1 MPIVQ
6 ADALRGFITEIFAA
20 TGAPQEEAAIVGN
33 HLVEANL
40 MGHDSHGIVRTLGY
54 VNQTKDGG
62 LVPAA
67 PMEVIGGRAA
77 VAVLDVGWNF
87 GQVGATRAMELAIER
102 AREHG
107 VGAVVCRNC
116 GHIGR
121 VGAYGQMAA
130 AAGMIG
136 MACVNNPGT
145 DGLVAPYGG
154 AKGRMGTNPWSTVVP
169 TSDPEQPFVLDFATS
184 VAAEGKVR
192 VARNKGVEMP
202 PNYLIDSNGN
212 PTQNP
217 ADLYL
222 NESGERG
229 ALLAFGGPV
238 GYKAYGLAMAVEALS
253 GALSGSGT
261 AGGDKRGGNGVFMLA
276 LDVSAFIDRG
286 EFDALFGGLQEHVTQ
301 PPYRESEGGE
311 VITAGVPERRRM
323 AQRLADGID
332 VDEETWR
339 QVCEA
344 ASLVGVEALAV

>member
-1 MPIVQ
+1 MPIIQV
-6 ADALRGFITEIFAA
+6 DALRAFITDIFEA
-20 TGAPQEEAAIVGN
+20 TGAPRAEAAIVGE

-54 VNQTKDGG
+54 VNQTKTGA

-67 PMEVIGGRAA
+67 PVEVSGGRGGAA
-77 VAVLDVGWNF
+77 VVDVHWNF
-87 GQVGATRAMELAIER
+87 GQVGATRAMEVAIER
-102 AREHG
+102 AREFG
-107 VGAVVCRNC
+107 LGAAVCRNC

-121 VGAYGQMAA
+121 VGAYGELAA

-145 DGLVAPYGG
+145 EGLVAPFGG
-154 AKGRMGTNPWSTVVP
+154 AKGRMGTNPWSVVIP
-169 TSDPEQPFVLDFATS
+169 TTDPTRPFVLDFATS

-202 PNYLIDSNGN
+202 PDYLIDSAGR
-212 PTQNP
+212 PTRNP

-222 NESGERG
+222 NEAGERG
-229 ALLAFGGPV
+229 ALLPFGGPV

-261 AGGDKRGGNGVFMLA
+261 AGSGKLGGNGVFMLA
-276 LDVSAFIDRG
+276 MDVSAFIDRG
-286 EFDALFGGLQEHVTQ
+286 EFDGSFSGLVEHVTQ
-301 PPYRESEGGE
+301 PPYREGYEE
-311 VITAGVPERRRM
+311 ILTAGDPERRRM

-344 ASLVGVEALAV
+344 GAVVGVEALGV

>member
-1 MPIVQ
+1 MPIIQ
-6 ADALRGFITEIFAA
+6 ADALRGFITDIFAA
-20 TGAPQEEAAIVGN
+20 TGASREEAAIVGN

-54 VNQTKDGG
+54 ITQTKDGG

-67 PMEVIGGRAA
+67 KIEVIGGKGAAA
-77 VAVLDVGWNF
+77 VVDVNWNF
-87 GQVGATRAMELAIER
+87 GQVGATRAMEIAIER

-107 VGAVVCRNC
+107 IGAAVCRNC

-130 AAGMIG
+130 AQGMIG
-136 MACVNNPGT
+136 IACVNNPGT
-145 DGLVAPYGG
+145 EGLVAPFGG
-154 AKGRMGTNPWSTVVP
+154 MKGRMGTNPFTFVIP
-169 TSDPEQPFVLDFATS
+169 TDNPDEPFVLDFATS

-202 PNYLIDSNGN
+202 PGYLLDSAGN
-212 PTQNP
+212 ETTNP
-217 ADLYL
+217 ADLYQ
-222 NESGERG
+222 NESGEHG
-229 ALLAFGGPV
+229 ALLPFGGVV

-261 AGGDKRGGNGVFMLA
+261 AGGDGAGGNGVFMMA
-276 LDVSAFIDRG
+276 LDISAFTERG
-286 EFDALFGGLQEHVTQ
+286 EFDEMFGGLDQHVKKAPVQ
-301 PPYRESEGGE
+301 PGRE
-311 VITAGVPERRRM
+311 VITPGVPERRRM

-344 ASLVGVEALAV
+344 ASMVGVAALAV

>member
-6 ADALRGFITEIFAA
+6 ADALRGFITDIFAA
-20 TGAPQEEAAIVGN
+20 SGASREEAAIVGN

-54 VNQTKDGG
+54 IQQTKDGG

-67 PMEVIGGRAA
+67 PIEVIGGKGAAA
-77 VAVLDVGWNF
+77 VVDVNWNF
-87 GQVGATRAMELAIER
+87 GQVGATRAMEIAIER

-107 VGAVVCRNC
+107 LGAAVCRNC

-130 AAGMIG
+130 EAGMIG
-136 MACVNNPGT
+136 IACVNNPGT
-145 DGLVAPYGG
+145 TGLVAPFGG
-154 AKGRMGTNPWSTVVP
+154 AKGRMGTNPFTFTIP
-169 TSDPEQPFVLDFATS
+169 TDNPDEPFVLDFATS

-202 PNYLIDSNGN
+202 DEYLIDSNGN
-212 PTQNP
+212 PTNNP
-217 ADLYL
+217 ADLYE

-229 ALLAFGGPV
+229 ALLPFGGVV

-253 GALSGSGT
+253 GALSGSGA
-261 AGGDKRGGNGVFMLA
+261 AGGDRAGGNGVFMLA
-276 LDVSAFIDRG
+276 IDIPAFTERG
-286 EFDALFGGLQEHVTQ
+286 EFDELFGGLSDHVQQ
-301 PPYRESEGGE
+301 PPFREGQE
-311 VITAGVPERRRM
+311 VITPGVPERRRM

-339 QVCEA
+339 QVCEGGA
-344 ASLVGVEALAV
+344 LVGVAALEV